1 MDRRSLLK
9 GLAVIPF
16 VSVLASCE
24 KDSDDRKH
32 GATVEVHLDGAFAL
46 VIQENKGNALL
57 AFSPRPKT
65 GEDQHQ
71 FYFNGSHK
79 AEDPGK
85 TYHFKLSPQGLRRE
99 KRPEIDPGLNDFS
112 FRTDKWRVG
121 DSLVTIELPPPKRIT
136 FAGHRSP
143 VTFAAGGRPA
153 FMPTNHILEYEVED
167 PRRLKLECG
176 SIGEA
181 CAAAVDSFPG
191 VTRFFFEIGPKKTL
205 DYELSHAHA
214 IRFFNEIL
222 VGSFPELAEKY
233 QLVVP
238 QTGNRSAQVAPHV
251 MPAVF
256 QYSAHNSQLRNAS
269 YIIDCEFTGP
279 LVGTNTAPMP

>member
-9 GLAVIPF
+9 SLAAIPF
-16 VSVLASCE
+16 VSVLGSCE
-24 KDSDDRKH
+24 RDSDDRKH

-46 VIQENKGNALL
+46 VIQENKENSLL
-57 AFSPRPKT
+57 AFSPRPKA

-79 AEDPGK
+79 PEEPGK
-85 TYHFKLSPQGLRRE
+85 AYQFKLSPQGIRRE
-99 KRPEIDPGLNDFS
+99 KKPEIDPGLNDFS
-112 FRTDKWRVG
+112 FRTEKWRVG
-121 DSLVTIELPPPKRIT
+121 DSLVTIELPAPKRIT

-143 VTFAAGGRPA
+143 VTFVAGGRQA

-176 SIGEA
+176 SIGEP
-181 CAAAVDSFPG
+181 CAAAADSFPG

-222 VGSFPELAEKY
+222 VDSFPELAEKY
-233 QLVVP
+233 KLVVP
-238 QTGNRSAQVAPHV
+238 QGGDRSAQVAPHV

-256 QYSAHNSQLRNAS
+256 QYDAQNPPLRNAS
-269 YIIDCEFTGP
+269 YIIDCEFSGP
-279 LVGTNTAPMP
+279 LVGTNAAPMT